1 MRAMTQER
9 LTALDV
15 VRGFQ
20 GLRALVIG
28 DAMLDSYLEGMAT
41 RLCKEGPVPVLVKAA
56 EHHAPGGAANVAVNL
71 RALGADVVFTGLVG
85 RDPAAAELRAA
96 LRQQQ
101 VDDGWLVE
109 DDGCTTIR
117 KTRIIADDQYV
128 VRLDEGSTE
137 TCGEQGWHR
146 LVEAIET
153 ALPRCD
159 LVVVPDYGYG
169 VASEVVIDCL
179 RRYRRERPIVLAV
192 DAKDVRRFA
201 TAGATIITPN
211 FAEACAATGEP
222 GGGKAPAGGPAQA
235 ERIGKRL
242 LDLVDAELAAVT
254 LAHDGVMLVD
264 RAGRANHLP
273 AHPVPHAADVGAGD
287 SFTAAMALALASG
300 AEPLQAARI
309 GIDAAGIAVTQ
320 RHTSAVRHQDLLR
333 RVSLDSRAATTP
345 LKSLAAILDAERHAG
360 RTIVFTNGV
369 FDILHSGHVQLL
381 QQAKQLGDVLVV
393 GINSDASVR
402 RLKGRSRP
410 INHERDRLAV
420 VAALDW
426 VDHAVLFREDTPSK
440 LIRALRPNIHVKGGD
455 YVAEALPEIEA
466 VREVGARIEILPLVA
481 GRSTTNVIQKIM
493 MLAADGL
500 IEVAS

>member
-1 MRAMTQER
+1 MQEP
-9 LTALDV
+9 LTAIDI

-71 RALGADVVFTGLVG
+71 RALGADVVFVGLLG
-85 RDPAAAELRAA
+85 QDSAAAELRAA

-101 VDDGWLVE
+101 VDDRWLI
-109 DDGCTTIR
+109 DDANCATIR

-137 TCGEQGWHR
+137 HCSEQGWRR
-146 LVEAIET
+146 LIEAVET

-169 VASEVVIDCL
+169 VASEAVIDCL
-179 RRYRRERPIVLAV
+179 RRYRQERRLVLAV

-201 TAGATIITPN
+201 AARATVITPN
-211 FAEACAATGEP
+211 FAEACAAAGE
-222 GGGKAPAGGPAQA
+222 PAGGKSPRGGPAGA
-235 ERIGKRL
+235 ERVAKRL
-242 LDLVDAELAAVT
+242 LELVDADYAAVT
-254 LAHDGVMLVD
+254 LAHDGVLLVE
-264 RAGRANHLP
+264 RGGRANHLP

-300 AEPLQAARI
+300 AAPLQAARI
-309 GIDAAGIAVTQ
+309 GIDAAGIAITH
-320 RHTSAVRHQDLLR
+320 RHTSAVRLQDLLR
-333 RVSLDSRAATTP
+333 RVSLDSRAPTTP

-360 RTIVFTNGV
+360 KTIVFTNGV

-402 RLKGRSRP
+402 RLKGQARP
-410 INHERDRLAV
+410 INHEQDRLAV

-426 VDHAVLFREDTPSK
+426 VDHAVLFGEDTPAN
-440 LIRALRPNIHVKGGD
+440 LIRALRPHIHVKGGD
-455 YVAEALPEIEA
+455 YTAEALPEIDA
-466 VREVGARIEILPLVA
+466 VREVGARVEILPLVA
-481 GRSTTNVIQKIM
+481 GRSTTSVIQKIM

-500 IEVAS
+500 IEAAS